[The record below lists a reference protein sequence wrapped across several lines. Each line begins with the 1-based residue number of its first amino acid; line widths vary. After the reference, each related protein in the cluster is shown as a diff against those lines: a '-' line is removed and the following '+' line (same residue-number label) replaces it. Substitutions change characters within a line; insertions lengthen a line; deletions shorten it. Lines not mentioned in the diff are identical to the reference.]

1 MFDAIHFLHISA
13 KVVHRDIKPDHFRM
27 SEGRVKIIDFLW
39 ATDFIGMN
47 GKHLSPKD
55 IAPTNLTY
63 KTSSTNAIQTQSYS
77 RRDDLE
83 SLAYTFMF
91 IINQNLVPW
100 RQENELDPILNKML
114 TFIATDNTKISAE
127 FRKIH
132 KFIKEVKKL
141 EFVEEP
147 PYDRLRLLI

>member
-1 MFDAIHFLHISA
+1 ML
-13 KVVHRDIKPDHFRM
+13 
-27 SEGRVKIIDFLW
+27 

-47 GKHLSPKD
+47 GNHLTPKD
-55 IAPTNLTY
+55 IIAPIFT
-63 KTSSTNAIQTQSYS
+63 KTSSTNAIKSKSYS

-91 IINQNLVPW
+91 ILNPNLVPW
-100 RQENELDPILNKML
+100 RQENELDTILNKML
-114 TFIATDNTKISAE
+114 TFIATDNSKISPE
-127 FRKIH
+127 FRQIH

-141 EFVEEP
+141 EFIEEP